1 LIASLIA
8 TGLASLAVAQA
19 GNGWQAT
26 IDQVAPAVVVIKVSA
41 PRAFD
46 GVQAGDAVAT
56 GFVVDAERGL
66 ILTNRHVVTAGPV
79 TAQAVFLNNEE
90 VDIRAVYRDPVHDF
104 GLYRFDPEDVR
115 FMEVPELELAPERV
129 GVGLEVRVIGNDA
142 GEKLSI
148 LAGTIARLDRA
159 APDYGSS
166 GFNDFNTF
174 YIQAASGTSGGSSGS
189 PVIDIEGRVVALN
202 AGGKRLA
209 ASSFFLPLDRVN
221 RALQALREGETP
233 TRGTLQA
240 VFVHEPY
247 DELRRLG
254 LRRETEARVRRDF
267 PDGTGMIVVREIV
280 PGGPADGVLEPGD
293 VIVRV
298 DGEPIDAFLPLES
311 RLDESVGGSVT
322 IEVERGGEPLAL
334 EAQVEDLHA
343 ITPSAYLEFGGGVL
357 NPLSYHQARNHG
369 VPVAGVFVANPGYA
383 LSRSGL
389 PPGAVITHVKGV
401 ATPTL
406 ETFEKE
412 VAAYPDGA
420 MLPLRYWLLDNPR
433 APGIVVVRVDR
444 LWFSM
449 QRCTRDDASGLWPCT
464 ASPAPPAAEPLQP
477 VTTSLGAH
485 GEKAVRAISPS
496 LVMVEYDIPYRLD
509 GVHGDRF
516 HGTGLVVDAE
526 RGLVVVDRETV
537 PIALGDLSVV
547 VGGSVRIPGEV
558 VYLHPEH
565 NLAVIRYDPALLG
578 DTRVR
583 SAQLREGEL
592 EEGDSV
598 FLVGLSSAERVVS
611 RETKVAR
618 REPIVLPPTHPPRFQ
633 ESNLELIILD
643 DATPTVGGVLTDDR
657 GRVRAFWAS
666 FSTGSGNSV
675 DGFFAGVPVRQILRI
690 VEPLRAGRPVGWR
703 SLDVELQPLTLA
715 GARARGLPPEQAT
728 RLERHDPKGRRVL
741 AVYSVTAG
749 GPSDGLLRP
758 GDLLISIDGRPVSR
772 FHEIEEASVGERVAL
787 RILRD
792 GKEADVVVPTAPLD
806 GVGTDRALIW
816 AGTLLQRPPRAVA
829 RQQQLPREGV
839 YVARYWFGS
848 PADRYGLEATLRILE
863 VDGTPTPDLGAFLA
877 AVQGKP
883 DRGSVRLEVADLE
896 GRVSVVTLELD
907 LGYWPTYE
915 LIRGEDGW
923 VRERL

>member
-1 LIASLIA
+1 MIASLIA

-406 ETFEKE
+406 ETFE
-412 VAAYPDGA
+412 
-420 MLPLRYWLLDNPR
+420 RRSPR
-433 APGIVVVRVDR
+433 IPTARCCRCATGCSTIPGRR
-444 LWFSM
+444 ASWSYAS
-449 QRCTRDDASGLWPCT
+449 TASGSRCSAARAT
-464 ASPAPPAAEPLQP
+464 TPA
-477 VTTSLGAH
+477 
-485 GEKAVRAISPS
+485 
-496 LVMVEYDIPYRLD
+496 
-509 GVHGDRF
+509 
-516 HGTGLVVDAE
+516 
-526 RGLVVVDRETV
+526 
-537 PIALGDLSVV
+537 
-547 VGGSVRIPGEV
+547 GSGP
-558 VYLHPEH
+558 
-565 NLAVIRYDPALLG
+565 
-578 DTRVR
+578 
-583 SAQLREGEL
+583 
-592 EEGDSV
+592 
-598 FLVGLSSAERVVS
+598 
-611 RETKVAR
+611 AR
-618 REPIVLPPTHPPRFQ
+618 RRRRHRPPSRCSRSPRRW
-633 ESNLELIILD
+633 
-643 DATPTVGGVLTDDR
+643 APTVR
-657 GRVRAFWAS
+657 RRCGRFR
-666 FSTGSGNSV
+666 
-675 DGFFAGVPVRQILRI
+675 
-690 VEPLRAGRPVGWR
+690 
-703 SLDVELQPLTLA
+703 
-715 GARARGLPPEQAT
+715 LP
-728 RLERHDPKGRRVL
+728 
-741 AVYSVTAG
+741 S
-749 GPSDGLLRP
+749 
-758 GDLLISIDGRPVSR
+758 
-772 FHEIEEASVGERVAL
+772 
-787 RILRD
+787 
-792 GKEADVVVPTAPLD
+792 
-806 GVGTDRALIW
+806 
-816 AGTLLQRPPRAVA
+816 
-829 RQQQLPREGV
+829 
-839 YVARYWFGS
+839 
-848 PADRYGLEATLRILE
+848 
-863 VDGTPTPDLGAFLA
+863 
-877 AVQGKP
+877 
-883 DRGSVRLEVADLE
+883 
-896 GRVSVVTLELD
+896 
-907 LGYWPTYE
+907 
-915 LIRGEDGW
+915 
-923 VRERL
+923 